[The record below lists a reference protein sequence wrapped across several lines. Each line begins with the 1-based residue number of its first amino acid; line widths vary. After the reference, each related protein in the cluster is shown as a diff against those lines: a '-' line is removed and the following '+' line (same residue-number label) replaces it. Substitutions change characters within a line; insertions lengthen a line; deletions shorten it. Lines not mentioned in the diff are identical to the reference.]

1 MPDPSALHLTAPAAP
16 RGLLASLLRAAFI
29 AGAAFA
35 VLTFAWLAFDD
46 AITVDLDAYE
56 PVLTL
61 QTPAHGVCRLPSR
74 PATLDHRPASLLENI

>member
-1 MPDPSALHLTAPAAP
+1 MTEPIDYKSS
-16 RGLLASLLRAAFI
+16 G
-29 AGAAFA
+29 
-35 VLTFAWLAFDD
+35 
-46 AITVDLDAYE
+46 VDLDAYE